1 MGLFDGDSKTANT
14 KEGGKGRKQ
23 EKDKS
28 NTKKRF
34 VQLFLTLHL
43 SRPAFTSFFQYCW
56 MKYGWMKP
64 TVKFPEEFL
73 PCWAPPSMLSTE
85 LSVCLRGLLPV
96 HVWCVV
102 LGNLHLFGTIA
113 EDRFSEVTHC
123 PAVCCSATR
132 AFPGCWESTC
142 L

>member
-1 MGLFDGDSKTANT
+1 MGLFDGDSKTANA

-73 PCWAPPSMLSTE
+73 PRWAPPSVLSTE

-102 LGNLHLFGTIA
+102 LGNLHVFGTIA
-113 EDRFSEVTHC
+113 FPKSPIAQQYVVLQQRHVLG
-123 PAVCCSATR
+123 AGRARVCDK
-132 AFPGCWESTC
+132 
-142 L
+142 